1 MPYKVPLYSAKNPAP
16 PKIFCSQK
24 SAKNPI
30 QKPAKNPAKT
40 PKKPTKIFYGTDKNL

>member
-1 MPYKVPLYSAKNPAP
+1 MSAKNPAP

-30 QKPAKNPAKT
+30 QKPAKNP
-40 PKKPTKIFYGTDKNL
+40 

>member
-1 MPYKVPLYSAKNPAP
+1 MSAKNPAP

-30 QKPAKNPAKT
+30 QKLPKNPL
-40 PKKPTKIFYGTDKNL
+40 KILQLKNSYTKNLLLINKDLTKNN